1 MTFRRTAPVA
11 DTAAARQRVLVAR
24 CRAAF
29 EEADTAEAARL
40 VRRVMPDGT
49 VVVGVAEAP
58 PAPPPPPEVME
69 ARERV
74 AALRA
79 RLAGGAFRP
88 LR

>member
-1 MTFRRTAPVA
+1 VA

-29 EEADTAEAARL
+29 SEADEAEAARL
-40 VRRVMPDGT
+40 VRRVLPDGT
-49 VVVGVAEAP
+49 VMVGVAEAP
-58 PAPPPPPEVME
+58 PSPPPPPDVAE

>member
-29 EEADTAEAARL
+29 QEADTAEAGRL

-58 PAPPPPPEVME
+58 LSPPPPPEAVE

>member
-29 EEADTAEAARL
+29 QEADAAEVARL

-49 VVVGVAEAP
+49 VMVGVAEAP
-58 PAPPPPPEVME
+58 PLPPPPPDVVE